1 MTSGIQ
7 LTAVMLNT
15 EAVSQLLRDMAGPKA
30 RGAYVKALNDAG
42 FHVRATMQ
50 EEMRKRFDR
59 VTPYIERSP
68 WVYRATP
75 DKLEVSVE
83 ARYRGGKGVDPQK
96 ILTAQALG
104 GKRRDKRS
112 EVALRRAGL
121 LPAGYQTAIPRE
133 PYPGSDDA
141 HGNIK
146 GSFLVQL
153 ISYFQAFGEQGYKS
167 NMSDKR
173 KKKLRNQ
180 QDIGNIATKKVY
192 KTTLGVRY
200 FVSMGRMRDTR
211 ASHLPPGIWAAK
223 GTHDVEVRPVLM
235 FVRAG
240 AYQPRL
246 SMEDLAQAADLQNY
260 LDRRVRFRI
269 REAAGV

>member
-1 MTSGIQ
+1 MSAGIQ
-7 LTAVMLNT
+7 LSAAMIDT
-15 EAVSQLLRDMAGPKA
+15 EGVSQLLRDMAGPKA
-30 RGAYVKALNDAG
+30 RGAYAKALNDAG
-42 FHVRATMQ
+42 FHVRKTMQ

-59 VTPYIERSP
+59 VTPYMERSP
-68 WVYRATP
+68 RVVRATP
-75 DKLEVSVE
+75 DKLEVSIE
-83 ARYRGGKGVDPQK
+83 PTYMGGKGVDPQK
-96 ILTAQALG
+96 ILQAQSFG

-112 EVALRRAGL
+112 EAALRRVGL

-153 ISYFQAFGEQGYKS
+153 ISYFQAFGEQGYRA
-167 NMSDKR
+167 NMTDRRKR
-173 KKKLRNQ
+173 NLRKQ
-180 QDIGNIATKKVY
+180 QGIGSIATKKVY
-192 KTTLGVRY
+192 KTTLGVRF
-200 FVSMGRMRDTR
+200 FVSYGRMRDNKT
-211 ASHLPPGIWAAK
+211 SHLPPGIWAAR
-223 GTHDVEVRPVLM
+223 GTHDVDVKPVLM

-240 AYQPRL
+240 TYKPRL
-246 SMEDLAQAADLQNY
+246 AMDSVQEAADLQNY